1 MCTVTYIP
9 FRDKVFITSNRDERL
24 QRLPALAPA
33 VYETPG
39 GRLLYPR
46 DAQAGGSWFVV
57 RENGTTL
64 VLLNGARAPHR
75 PKPPYRKSRG
85 LILLE
90 LADGDS
96 SLQRFDTLDLGGIE
110 PFTLVIR
117 EEGLLHECR
126 WDGSEKYRRQRD
138 ATAPHIWSSVTLY
151 GPEVIRRREEWFS
164 QWLRQH
170 PEPDQEAILHFHQF
184 SGDGDGHND
193 LLMNRDNVM
202 MTVSITAL
210 RAGDGEGRMQY
221 LDIPER
227 RTSLSCLSFTRATVG
242 GTV

>member
-9 FRDKVFITSNRDERL
+9 FRDKVFITSNRDEQSR
-24 QRLPALAPA
+24 RLPALAPA
-33 VYETPG
+33 IYETPG

-46 DAQAGGSWFVV
+46 DARAGGSWFVV
-57 RENGTTL
+57 RENGTVL
-64 VLLNGARAPHR
+64 VLLNGAWTSHR
-75 PKPPYRKSRG
+75 SQPPYRKSRG

-117 EEGLLHECR
+117 EEGLLYECR
-126 WDGSEKYRRQRD
+126 WDGSEKYRRQPD
-138 ATAPHIWSSVTLY
+138 AAAPHIWSSVTLY

-164 QWLRQH
+164 RWLRQH

-184 SGDGDGHND
+184 TGDGDRHND

-210 RAGDGEGRMQY
+210 RAGDSEARLQY
-221 LDIPER
+221 LDLPQR
-227 RTSLSCLSFTRATVG
+227 RTSRTRLSFTQTTGRTV
-242 GTV
+242 